1 MVVTG
6 RRKVKLPIKEQQ
18 RLCLVIGVLSLV
30 TLSVLGAS
38 IAYYFTPERLT
49 PCELME
55 GLCFKRPVAT
65 PSTVVARKY
74 TDEEIAAFA
83 VASDILAPPR
93 PRDAVPKVAFM
104 FLTAGPLPLEFVWEA
119 FFKDQEN
126 KYTVYVHASEKET
139 LKSVWKSKVFIGR
152 EIPSGKVFWG
162 GIEMIDAERRLLA
175 RALSDLDNQF
185 FVLLS
190 ETCIPLHDFNYIY
203 GSLMNSSYSFVDNFD
218 DPGPHG
224 IGRYM
229 DRMLPEIQRVDWR
242 KGAQWFAVMRKHAV
256 LLVLD
261 QLFYRKFRD
270 FCRPGDDNRNC
281 YPDEHYVQTY
291 LHIMDSSHLSNWT
304 ITYVDWSDGGWHPKA
319 YTSEE
324 ITVET
329 LERIQS
335 VDEHVHVSSDGH
347 AVRTSIPCL
356 WEGEHRPCF
365 LFARKFLPE
374 TAEIL
379 AKVLPEVI
387 NSRT

>member
-1 MVVTG
+1 MVVT
-6 RRKVKLPIKEQQ
+6 RKKLKLPNKEQHK
-18 RLCLVIGVLSLV
+18 LCMVIGVLSLV
-30 TLSVLGAS
+30 ALSVLGAS
-38 IAYYFTPERLT
+38 IAYYFTPTRLT
-49 PCELME
+49 PCELVE
-55 GLCFKRPVAT
+55 GLCFQRPAAIPPPV
-65 PSTVVARKY
+65 SVREF
-74 TDEEIAAFA
+74 TDEEVAAFA
-83 VASDILAPPR
+83 VASEVLAPPR
-93 PRDAVPKVAFM
+93 AGGWVPKVAFM
-104 FLTAGPLPLEFVWEA
+104 FLTAGPLPLEFVWEK
-119 FFKDQEN
+119 FFKGHEN
-126 KYTVYVHASEKET
+126 KYTVYVHASELAT
-139 LKSVWKSKVFIGR
+139 MKSVRKSKVFKGR
-152 EIPSGKVFWG
+152 DIPSGKVYWG

-175 RALSDLDNQF
+175 RALSARENQF

-203 GSLMNSSYSFVDNFD
+203 GSLMNSTYSFVDNFN

-224 IGRYM
+224 VGRYL
-229 DRMLPEIQRVDWR
+229 DRMLPEIHRGDWR

-261 QLFYRKFRD
+261 HLYYGKFRD

-291 LHIMDSSHLSNWT
+291 LHIMDASHLSNWT
-304 ITYVDWSDGGWHPKA
+304 VTYVDWSDGGWHPKA
-319 YTSEE
+319 YTAEE

-335 VDEHVHVSSDGH
+335 IDEHVHVSSDGH
-347 AVRTSIPCL
+347 ATRTSVPCM
-356 WEGEHRPCF
+356 WEGELRPCF